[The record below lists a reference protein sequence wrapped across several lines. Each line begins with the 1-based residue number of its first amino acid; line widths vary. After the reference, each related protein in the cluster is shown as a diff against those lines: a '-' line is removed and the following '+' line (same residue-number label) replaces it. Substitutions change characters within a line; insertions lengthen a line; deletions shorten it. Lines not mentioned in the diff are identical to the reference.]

1 MAFLSLRQHRS
12 GFRHF
17 SRRRGS
23 LGPGALLGDNPAMHT
38 NTSLTR
44 YAWLSIAAAIATIL
58 LKGAAWWWTG
68 SVGLLSDALESFVNL
83 AGALMALWML
93 TLAAQP
99 PDEKHAYGHSKA
111 EYFAS
116 GFEGLLILVAALAIA
131 HTAINRL
138 LNPQALEQVGVGLA
152 ISVVASLV
160 NLGVARVLLA
170 AGKQYGSVA
179 LKADSAHLMTDV
191 WTSVGVIAGV
201 AAVALTGWLW
211 LDPILALIVATHILY
226 TAWHLIRDAA
236 AGSGWAWGAGTA
248 AGPGGTALLG
258 LGALGAAFGA
268 GAGAGGVSGRRW
280 GVRVASRGGEGGS
293 SPSPGSS
300 TSGSTR
306 APRWRKREVARAS
319 ARATGMERFRDQLRA
334 GGEMRALAAA
344 MGLSAS
350 STRPCSRRRR
360 PWQNQATAAG

>member
-138 LNPQALEQVGVGLA
+138 LNPQVLEQVGVGLA

-236 AGSGWAWGAGTA
+236 AGLMDAALPEEFLGNLESTLLPHRQQGIGFHAIRTRQAGTRA
-248 AGPGGTALLG
+248 FISLHVLVPGEWTVQRAHELAEQVEEDIRRAIP
-258 LGALGAAFGA
+258 GAHVTTHL
-268 GAGAGGVSGRRW
+268 
-280 GVRVASRGGEGGS
+280 E
-293 SPSPGSS
+293 PLEDP
-300 TSGSTR
+300 
-306 APRWRKREVARAS
+306 
-319 ARATGMERFRDQLRA
+319 
-334 GGEMRALAAA
+334 
-344 MGLSAS
+344 LSHQDIDLD
-350 STRPCSRRRR
+350 R
-360 PWQNQATAAG
+360 

>member
-1 MAFLSLRQHRS
+1 MSKSDVSTYSQWLQPHNLLRLSVVV
-12 GFRHF
+12 
-17 SRRRGS
+17 
-23 LGPGALLGDNPAMHT
+23 ALL
-38 NTSLTR
+38 
-44 YAWLSIAAAIATIL
+44 TIV
-58 LKGAAWWWTG
+58 LKTLAWWLTG

-226 TAWHLIRDAA
+226 TAWHLIRD
-236 AGSGWAWGAGTA
+236 TA
-248 AGPGGTALLG
+248 AGLMDAALPEEFLG
-258 LGALGAAFGA
+258 SLESTLLPHRQQGIGFHAIRTRQA
-268 GAGAGGVSGRRW
+268 G
-280 GVRVASRGGEGGS
+280 
-293 SPSPGSS
+293 
-300 TSGSTR
+300 TR
-306 APRWRKREVARAS
+306 AFISLHVLVPGEWTVQRAH
-319 ARATGMERFRDQLRA
+319 E
-334 GGEMRALAAA
+334 LAEQVEEDIRQAIPGA
-344 MGLSAS
+344 HVTTHLEPLEDPLSHQDIDLD
-350 STRPCSRRRR
+350 R
-360 PWQNQATAAG
+360 

>member
-131 HTAINRL
+131 HTAVNRL

-211 LDPILALIVATHILY
+211 LDPTLALIVATHILY

-236 AGSGWAWGAGTA
+236 AGLMDAALPEEFLGSLESTLLPHRQQGIGFHAIRTRQAGTRA
-248 AGPGGTALLG
+248 FISLHVLVPGEWTVQRAHELAEQVEEDIRRAIP
-258 LGALGAAFGA
+258 GAHVTTHL
-268 GAGAGGVSGRRW
+268 
-280 GVRVASRGGEGGS
+280 E
-293 SPSPGSS
+293 PLEDP
-300 TSGSTR
+300 
-306 APRWRKREVARAS
+306 
-319 ARATGMERFRDQLRA
+319 
-334 GGEMRALAAA
+334 
-344 MGLSAS
+344 LSHQDIDLD
-350 STRPCSRRRR
+350 R
-360 PWQNQATAAG
+360 